1 MTTATQ
7 APATATATV
16 AAPAAAPA
24 KPLLARQ
31 PADETPMAQAMPI
44 VLKLSPAITMT
55 KQQFALF
62 CAINSDLRIE
72 RTAEGHIEVMPPAFS
87 YTGAQNADITIDLGI
102 WARQDGTGRYFG
114 PTAGFTLPN
123 RAVRAPDA
131 SWIANSRL
139 ESLPP
144 DELTTEFAHICPDF
158 VIELRSSSDRLS
170 VIRAKMD
177 EYIANGAR
185 LGWLIDP
192 RNRQVHIYRPEAE
205 PQILDAPESVSGDP
219 ELPGFVLNLKPIWDA
234 AP

>member
-7 APATATATV
+7 TPATA
-16 AAPAAAPA
+16 AAAATPA
-24 KPLLARQ
+24 KPLSTRPL
-31 PADETPMAQAMPI
+31 ADETPMAQAMPI
-44 VLKLSPAITMT
+44 VLRFSPAITMT

-62 CAINSDLRIE
+62 CAINRDLRIE
-72 RTAEGHIEVMPPAFS
+72 RTAEGHIEVMPPAFT
-87 YTGAQNADITIDLGI
+87 YTGFQNADIVRHLGN
-102 WARQDGTGRYFG
+102 WAERDGTGRYFG

-158 VIELRSSSDRLS
+158 VVELRSSSDRLYI
-170 VIRAKMD
+170 IRAKMD

-192 RNRQVHIYRPEAE
+192 RNRQVHIYRPDAE
-205 PQILDAPESVSGDP
+205 TQILDAPESVAGDP
-219 ELPGFVLNLKPIWDA
+219 ELPGFVLNLTPIWDA

>member
-7 APATATATV
+7 TPATAAA

-24 KPLLARQ
+24 KPLSAGPPVR
-31 PADETPMAQAMPI
+31 ETPMAQAMPI

-62 CAINSDLRIE
+62 CAINRDLRIE
-72 RTAEGHIEVMPPAFS
+72 RTAEGHIEVMPPAFT
-87 YTGAQNADITIDLGI
+87 YTGAQNADITTDLGI

-123 RAVRAPDA
+123 GAVRAPDA

-192 RNRQVHIYRPEAE
+192 RNRQVSVYRPNAE
-205 PQILDAPESVSGDP
+205 TQILDAPESVSGDP
-219 ELPGFVLNLKPIWDA
+219 ELPGFILNLTPIWDA